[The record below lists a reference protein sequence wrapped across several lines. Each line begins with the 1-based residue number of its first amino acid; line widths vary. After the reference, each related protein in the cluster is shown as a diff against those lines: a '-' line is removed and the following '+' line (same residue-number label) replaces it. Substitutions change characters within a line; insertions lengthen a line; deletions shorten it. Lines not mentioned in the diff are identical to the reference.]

1 MSAVAGQHASIS
13 VIGRARHRLRTQVTE
28 HPALYLP
35 IARAKRALRLDVR
48 DLQRQVI
55 NSRTELVIEGYTRC
69 GTTFAV
75 YALQLS
81 QERPVRLAH
90 HWHAPAQLIEAA
102 HRKIPALLV
111 IRRPED
117 AILSQLVRE
126 PNVTIHDALVAY
138 SRFYECLLPYRHSF
152 VVGEFE
158 QVTHEFG
165 PVIRKLNARFGTS
178 FAEFVHTD
186 EKHDPADAVTGR
198 DVACRNH
205 RASADA
211 GGHADAGAHIN
222 PTADTDGGNRRD
234 MRFACLADDANVREC
249 LELIRLRGTL
259 SKTLFGFES
268 GEVSREQLEREV
280 QSVGG
285 ARLLDAG
292 DVWDTKDAWVP
303 SEDRTRAK
311 TALREQWLQQPSLAK
326 LRERAQLA
334 YQAHVDGA

>member
-1 MSAVAGQHASIS
+1 MSAVAGQPASIS
-13 VIGRARHRLRTQVTE
+13 LIGRARHRLRTQVTE

-186 EKHDPADAVTGR
+186 
-198 DVACRNH
+198 
-205 RASADA
+205 
-211 GGHADAGAHIN
+211 
-222 PTADTDGGNRRD
+222 
-234 MRFACLADDANVREC
+234 ANVREC
-249 LELIRLRGTL
+249 LELIKLRGTL

-268 GEVSREQLEREV
+268 GEVSREQLDREV

-285 ARLLDAG
+285 AKLLDAG

-311 TALREQWLQQPSLAK
+311 AALREQWLQQPSLAK
-326 LRERAQLA
+326 LRERAQLV
-334 YQAHVDGA
+334 YQAHVDGR

>member
-186 EKHDPADAVTGR
+186 
-198 DVACRNH
+198 
-205 RASADA
+205 
-211 GGHADAGAHIN
+211 
-222 PTADTDGGNRRD
+222 
-234 MRFACLADDANVREC
+234 ANVREC

>member
-1 MSAVAGQHASIS
+1 MSAVAGQPASIS
-13 VIGRARHRLRTQVTE
+13 LIGRARHRLRTHVTE

-35 IARAKRALRLDVR
+35 IARAKRALRVDVR

-138 SRFYECLLPYRHSF
+138 SRFYECLFPFRQSF

-165 PVIRKLNARFGTS
+165 PVIRRLNARFGTS

-186 EKHDPADAVTGR
+186 
-198 DVACRNH
+198 
-205 RASADA
+205 
-211 GGHADAGAHIN
+211 
-222 PTADTDGGNRRD
+222 
-234 MRFACLADDANVREC
+234 ANVREC
-249 LELIRLRGTL
+249 LELIKLRGTL

-268 GEVSREQLEREV
+268 GEVSREHLEREV

-285 ARLLDAG
+285 AKLLDAR

-326 LRERAQLA
+326 LRERAQLV
-334 YQAHVDGA
+334 YQAHVNGT

>member
-1 MSAVAGQHASIS
+1 MSAVAGQPASIS
-13 VIGRARHRLRTQVTE
+13 LIGRARHRLRTHVTE

-81 QERPVRLAH
+81 QERPVWLAH

-186 EKHDPADAVTGR
+186 
-198 DVACRNH
+198 
-205 RASADA
+205 
-211 GGHADAGAHIN
+211 
-222 PTADTDGGNRRD
+222 
-234 MRFACLADDANVREC
+234 ANVREC
-249 LELIRLRGTL
+249 LELIKLRGTL

-268 GEVSREQLEREV
+268 GEVSREQLDREV

-285 ARLLDAG
+285 AKLLDAG

-311 TALREQWLQQPSLAK
+311 AALREQWLQQPSLAK
-326 LRERAQLA
+326 LRERAQLV
-334 YQAHVDGA
+334 YQAHVDGR

>member
-1 MSAVAGQHASIS
+1 VAAQSS
-13 VIGRARHRLRTQVTE
+13 VSLVGRARHRLRTHVTE

-35 IARAKRALRLDVR
+35 LATVKRALRVDVR

-55 NSRTELVIEGYTRC
+55 SSSTELVIEGYTRC

-81 QERPVRLAH
+81 QASPVRLAH
-90 HWHAPAQLIEAA
+90 HWHAPAQIIEAA

-111 IRRPED
+111 IRQPEE
-117 AILSQLVRE
+117 AILSQLIRE
-126 PNVTIHDALVAY
+126 PNVTLRDALVAY
-138 SRFYECLLPYRHSF
+138 SRFYECLLPYRHRF

-158 QVTHEFG
+158 QITHDFG
-165 PVIRKLNARFGTS
+165 LVIRRLNARFGTS
-178 FAEFVHTD
+178 FAEFVHT
-186 EKHDPADAVTGR
+186 E
-198 DVACRNH
+198 
-205 RASADA
+205 
-211 GGHADAGAHIN
+211 
-222 PTADTDGGNRRD
+222 
-234 MRFACLADDANVREC
+234 ANVREC
-249 LELIRLRGTL
+249 LELIKLRGTL

-285 ARLLDAG
+285 AKLLDAR

-326 LRERAQLA
+326 LRERAQLV
-334 YQAHVDGA
+334 YQAHVDGT

>member
-1 MSAVAGQHASIS
+1 MSQVAAQSS
-13 VIGRARHRLRTQVTE
+13 VSLVGRARYRLRTHLTE

-35 IARAKRALRLDVR
+35 LATVKRALRVDVR
-48 DLQRQVI
+48 DLQRRVI
-55 NSRTELVIEGYTRC
+55 SSRTELVIEGYTRC

-81 QERPVRLAH
+81 QRRPVRLAH

-102 HRKIPALLV
+102 HRNIPALLV
-111 IRRPED
+111 IRRPEE

-126 PNVTIHDALVAY
+126 PNVTLRDALVAY
-138 SRFYECLLPYRHSF
+138 SRFYECLLPYRHRF

-158 QVTHEFG
+158 QVTHDFG
-165 PVIRKLNARFGTS
+165 LMIRRLNARFGTS

-186 EKHDPADAVTGR
+186 
-198 DVACRNH
+198 
-205 RASADA
+205 AS
-211 GGHADAGAHIN
+211 
-222 PTADTDGGNRRD
+222 
-234 MRFACLADDANVREC
+234 VREC
-249 LELIRLRGTL
+249 LELMKLRGTL

-285 ARLLDAG
+285 AKLLDAR
-292 DVWDTKDAWVP
+292 DVWAPKDAWVP

-326 LRERAQLA
+326 LRERAQLV
-334 YQAHVDGA
+334 YQAHVDGT

>member
-1 MSAVAGQHASIS
+1 MSAVAGQPASIS
-13 VIGRARHRLRTQVTE
+13 LIGRARHRLRTHVTE

-81 QERPVRLAH
+81 QERPVWLAH

-186 EKHDPADAVTGR
+186 
-198 DVACRNH
+198 
-205 RASADA
+205 
-211 GGHADAGAHIN
+211 
-222 PTADTDGGNRRD
+222 
-234 MRFACLADDANVREC
+234 ANVREC
-249 LELIRLRGTL
+249 LELIKLRGTL

-268 GEVSREQLEREV
+268 GEVSREQLDREV

-285 ARLLDAG
+285 AKLLDAG

-326 LRERAQLA
+326 LRERAQLV
-334 YQAHVDGA
+334 YQAHVDGR

>member
-1 MSAVAGQHASIS
+1 VSAVAGQPASIS
-13 VIGRARHRLRTQVTE
+13 LIGRARHRLRTHVTE

-81 QERPVRLAH
+81 QERPVWLAH

-186 EKHDPADAVTGR
+186 
-198 DVACRNH
+198 
-205 RASADA
+205 
-211 GGHADAGAHIN
+211 
-222 PTADTDGGNRRD
+222 
-234 MRFACLADDANVREC
+234 ANVREC
-249 LELIRLRGTL
+249 LELIKLRGTL

-268 GEVSREQLEREV
+268 GEVSREQLDREV

-285 ARLLDAG
+285 AKLLDAG

-311 TALREQWLQQPSLAK
+311 AALREQWLQQPSLAK
-326 LRERAQLA
+326 LRERAQLV
-334 YQAHVDGA
+334 YQAHVDGR

>member
-1 MSAVAGQHASIS
+1 VSAVAGQHASIS

-186 EKHDPADAVTGR
+186 
-198 DVACRNH
+198 
-205 RASADA
+205 
-211 GGHADAGAHIN
+211 
-222 PTADTDGGNRRD
+222 
-234 MRFACLADDANVREC
+234 ANVREC